1 MIPRLQFNIQHSTF
15 KIIMIL
21 LCACSIS
28 CTRKVYVPVQSTI
41 HHIDTIHSTRHTTD
55 TIRDI
60 RHIYE
65 RDYRLDSIAPILDSL
80 GRVIGWDRHHFRE
93 LTKMD
98 QQLIARMQATIDS
111 LQQIKADTIYR
122 ELPVP
127 ADNIQHST
135 SKITKVPFYYRLL
148 SAIGIISLFAG
159 SLILLARYLKRRYIR
174 RR

>member
-1 MIPRLQFNIQHSTF
+1 MIPHRQFNIQNSTL

-111 LQQIKADTIYR
+111 LQQIAADTIYR

-148 SAIGIISLFAG
+148 SAIGVISLFAG
-159 SLILLARYLKRRYIR
+159 SLILLARYLKRRYIGG
-174 RR
+174 

>member
-1 MIPRLQFNIQHSTF
+1 
-15 KIIMIL
+15 MIL

-41 HHIDTIHSTRHTTD
+41 HRVDTIHSTRHTTD
-55 TIRDI
+55 AIRDI

-80 GRVIGWDRHHFRE
+80 GRVTGWDRHHFRE
-93 LTKMD
+93 LTKID

-122 ELPVP
+122 EVPVH
-127 ADNIQHST
+127 ADNNIQHST
-135 SKITKVPFYYRLL
+135 SKITKVPFYHRFL
-148 SAIGIISLFAG
+148 SAIGVISLFAG
-159 SLILLARYLKRRYIR
+159 SLILLAWYLKRRCVR
-174 RR
+174 R